1 MVGRDLI
8 YVGGKPKM
16 NYVVAILTSFNEG
29 LEEVMVRARGRAISN
44 AVEIAERA
52 RIFFP
57 DLRAKVRIGTDQ
69 ISQKGGRGVSYIEI
83 TLKRAQG
90 LEIN

>member
-1 MVGRDLI
+1 MVGRI

-16 NYVVAILTSFNEG
+16 NYVVAIMTSFNEG

-52 RIFFP
+52 RIFLP
-57 DLRAKVRIGTDQ
+57 DLRARVRIGTDQ
-69 ISQKGGRGVSYIEI
+69 ISQKGGGVRRVSTIEI
-83 TLKRAQG
+83 TLKR
-90 LEIN
+90 E